1 MTDIYLH
8 DDFAQDFL
16 VFLVE
21 TVEHV
26 VGNVDGGLA
35 VPLGRRELAPE
46 PLEVGKQVGAL
57 DELHDDVNVGGG
69 EEAVDEGHDVGVVD
83 LGEHRDFL
91 HDRVLPRHRDVRL
104 LVHFGY
110 LVVPL
115 MATGVP
121 VPMYTAR

>member
-46 PLEVGKQVGAL
+46 PLEVGNK
-57 DELHDDVNVGGG
+57 
-69 EEAVDEGHDVGVVD
+69 
-83 LGEHRDFL
+83 
-91 HDRVLPRHRDVRL
+91 
-104 LVHFGY
+104 LV
-110 LVVPL
+110 PS
-115 MATGVP
+115 MSSMT
-121 VPMYTAR
+121 M